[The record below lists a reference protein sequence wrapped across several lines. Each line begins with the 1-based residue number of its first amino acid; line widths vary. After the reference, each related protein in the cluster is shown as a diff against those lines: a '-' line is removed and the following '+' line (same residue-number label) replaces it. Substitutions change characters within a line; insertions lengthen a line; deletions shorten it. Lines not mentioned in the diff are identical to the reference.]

1 MLDLGINCHIQLWQF
16 AGVKINKLTTCSN
29 DQAEAVDSEFPQ
41 HAYFVDCM
49 WLENIFGVRLVII
62 NVNRR

>member
-1 MLDLGINCHIQLWQF
+1 MLDLGINCHIQLCQF
-16 AGVKINKLTTCSN
+16 AGVKINRLTTCSN

-41 HAYFVDCM
+41 PAYFVDCM